1 MSASVAMHSPMQSPM
16 HSPMRS
22 YPQDNPLRTPPPHR
36 RLNGSNRTSRLQE
49 WDDIAVMLD
58 FAEGLVSERHDQV
71 VSDVREKGIRLPACV
86 RETEGG
92 PAECTICLDTVHASE
107 GGALSCGHSFHTKCI
122 TNWFLGKHFNCP
134 NCRQKVDVR
143 AFIKQ

>member
-1 MSASVAMHSPMQSPM
+1 MSASVAMQ
-16 HSPMRS
+16 SPMRS

-36 RLNGSNRTSRLQE
+36 RMNGSNRTSRLQE

-71 VSDVREKGIRLPACV
+71 VSDMREKGIRLPAC
-86 RETEGG
+86 EGG
-92 PAECTICLDTVHASE
+92 HTECTICLDMMHTSE